1 MKTRLPSRRK
11 MQGVA
16 AVELGIIMIPL
27 VALFAGLAEFGHA
40 IYQYE
45 TLTKSTRD
53 AARYLSTYLPSD
65 PAYPLAS
72 AQCLA
77 VYGSTTCPSSGGTPL
92 VPGLTTSMVIVCDA
106 SHTTSCSDASDP
118 ASFSNVTTYDTNN
131 DTVNAASQTG
141 SINLVEVKIKGYPY
155 TPIVLTLNMFYLS
168 MAAPTFGN
176 IATVMRQVS

>member
-1 MKTRLPSRRK
+1 

-16 AVELGIIMIPL
+16 AVEFGIVLIPL
-27 VALFAGLAEFGHA
+27 VVLVSGLVEFGHA

-77 VYGSTTCPSSGGTPL
+77 VYGSTSCPSSGGTPL
-92 VPGLTTSMVIVCDA
+92 VAGLTTSMVVVCDA
-106 SHTTSCSDASDP
+106 SHTTGCSDASDP
-118 ASFSNVTTYDTNN
+118 AQFSNVTTYDTNN
-131 DTVNAASQTG
+131 DAVNASSQTG

-155 TPIVLTLNMFYLS
+155 SPIEPYLQTTILNLSALTFN
-168 MAAPTFGN
+168 N
-176 IATVMRQVS
+176 IVTVMRQVS